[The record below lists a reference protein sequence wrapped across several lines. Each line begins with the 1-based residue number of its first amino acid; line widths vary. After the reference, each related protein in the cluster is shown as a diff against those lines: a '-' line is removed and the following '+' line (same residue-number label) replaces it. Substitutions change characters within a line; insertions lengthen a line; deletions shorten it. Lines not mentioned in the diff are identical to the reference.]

1 MEQTGGSNIYGDMQ
15 SELVFPNGWGGWRK
29 GSGPRKRKSGVAHV
43 TRPRVKKSDVMHLTW
58 KLRKELPSLR
68 NNLAARAIFDAL
80 RGAKI
85 AGLRVIH
92 FSIQDDHIHMIVEA
106 PNREFLANSM
116 RGLGCRIA
124 KGLNKAWCRTGK
136 VFAERFHL
144 VLLEGLRQVRNAL
157 RYVLN
162 NHLKHKQGAERGR
175 PDRFSSGEYFHG
187 WSDFKRLRD
196 PDGMNSVVSRGSR
209 RVTLGWKRGYASI
222 ALDCVPG

>member
-1 MEQTGGSNIYGDMQ
+1 MI
-15 SELVFPNGWGGWRK
+15 PNGWGGWRK

-68 NNLAARAIFDAL
+68 NSSAARAILDAL
-80 RGAKI
+80 RKAKL

-92 FSIQDDHIHMIVEA
+92 FSIQNHHIHMIVEA
-106 PNREFLANSM
+106 PNRELLANCM

-124 KGLNKAWCRTGK
+124 KALNKAWNRTGK
-136 VFAERFHL
+136 VFAERFHQ
-144 VLLEGLRQVRNAL
+144 VLLEGFQQVRNAL

-162 NHLKHKQGAERGR
+162 NHLKHKQKSEAGR
-175 PDRFSSGEYFHG
+175 PDSYSSDGYFDG

-196 PDGMNSVVSRGSR
+196 PDGKNSVVSTGGWRFAQ
-209 RVTLGWKRGYASI
+209 GWKRRCAPFSLRHVRG
-222 ALDCVPG
+222 